1 MKPNRLLMTTAVSA
15 ALASPVFATDILEEV
30 VVTAQKREQSIND
43 VAMAITAVT
52 GDVAR
57 TMGIQ
62 DTRDVA
68 FIATNMDIKGAG
80 MSDANPAV
88 TLRGIGMNN
97 FNANNNPSV
106 GIYLDEVFLASP
118 AMINLSYM
126 DLGRIEVLKGPQGTL
141 YGRNATGGAV
151 NIVSAKPTDEFEGF
165 VSVSL
170 GEYETTLVE
179 GAISGPLTDNLSG
192 RISFMYDGQGEN
204 FHSYHKDGGGMGEFN
219 DLETYGFRA
228 QLGGNTDNL
237 TWNLKVEY
245 LDQDMGNSPFT
256 AVGGWWNSIDE
267 VFVTP
272 CQGALNNC
280 VSTLG
285 IDVSDQDGDPFT
297 HNFTNSRVDE
307 MNIAS
312 EVTGA
317 TFNFTY
323 DFDAFSLTSISSM
336 IQQDRDFGE
345 NIWSNDLEF
354 FAVYHEE
361 EMDQWSQEF
370 RLSGELGMAQ
380 WIAGVYFWNDTYK
393 SDNIANSEWI
403 LGVLAGLNPLDWKV
417 DQETDAYA
425 LFASVDWQLADRWLL
440 TTGVRYSDE
449 ETSFKGGT
457 NGTIVDS
464 AAFDFFVG
472 VELGLPNGITIPF
485 TEMDDEIS
493 ESNTDVR
500 VALEFRPSD
509 ETMIYGSVTTGFKS
523 GGYFG
528 DFTFDQF
535 ELEPFTSET
544 VTAYEIGFKSGLA
557 GGKVQVNGSAFMYD
571 YEDIQTFVPS
581 SLGFRLANLEEADI
595 SGVELE
601 VLASVTD
608 GLDIRFGAGFLDS
621 EVSSQY
627 ADYDGN
633 SLPNAPETQVTGT
646 IRYQFPMT
654 SSLNLVLQADAKYTD
669 SMYRESTNNPWL
681 SSDSYTVVNARV
693 GVAADSGKWEL
704 AAWAKN
710 LTDEEYTQEV
720 FGSDI
725 IGMVTALYGNPRQ
738 YGVTLNYNF

>member
-1 MKPNRLLMTTAVSA
+1 MELNRLMITAAVAA
-15 ALASPVFATDILEEV
+15 ALVSPARATDILEEV

-43 VAMAITAVT
+43 VSMSITAVS

-57 TMGIQ
+57 AMGIQ

-88 TLRGIGMNN
+88 TLRGVGMNS

-126 DLGRIEVLKGPQGTL
+126 DVGRIEVLKGPQGTL

-179 GAISGPLTDNLSG
+179 GAISGPMTDYLSG

-204 FHSYHKDGGGMGEFN
+204 FHSYHKDAGGMGEFN
-219 DLETYGFRA
+219 DLATYGVRG
-228 QLGGNTDNL
+228 QLAGDTEKL
-237 TWNLKVEY
+237 SWNLKVEY

-256 AVGGWWNSIDE
+256 AVGGWWNSPDE

-272 CQGALNNC
+272 CQGALNGC

-297 HNFTNSRVDE
+297 HNFTNSRVNE

-312 EVTGA
+312 EVTA
-317 TFNFTY
+317 VTFNFTY
-323 DFDAFSLTSISSM
+323 DFESVSLTSITSM
-336 IQQDRDFGE
+336 MEQDRDFGE

-354 FAVYHEE
+354 FAVTHQEQME
-361 EMDQWSQEF
+361 QWSQEF
-370 RLSGELGMAQ
+370 RLTGEAGMAR
-380 WIAGVYFWNDTYK
+380 WIAGVYFWNDTYE
-393 SDNIANSEWI
+393 SDNLANSEWI
-403 LGVLAGLNPLDWKV
+403 LGLLAGLNPLDWVV

-425 LFASVDWQLADRWLL
+425 LYASVDWQLADKWVL

-457 NGTIVDS
+457 NGTIIDS

-472 VELGLPNGITIPF
+472 AELGLPNGITIPF
-485 TEMDDEIS
+485 TYSEDEIS
-493 ESNTDVR
+493 EDSTDIR
-500 VALEFRPSD
+500 VALEYTPSD
-509 ETMIYGSVTTGFKS
+509 DMLVYGSVTTGFKS

-535 ELEPFTSET
+535 ELEPFESET
-544 VTAYEIGFKSGLA
+544 VTAYEVGFKSTLA
-557 GGKVQVNGSAFMYD
+557 DGNVQFNGSAFLYD

-595 SGVELE
+595 TGFEVE
-601 VLASVTD
+601 VLASVTE
-608 GLDIRFGAGFLDS
+608 GLDIRLGAGFLDS

-633 SLPNAPETQVTGT
+633 SLPNAPETQFTGT
-646 IRYQFPMT
+646 ARYQFPVG
-654 SSLNLVLQADAKYTD
+654 SSLNMILQLDAKYTD

-681 SSDSYTVVNARV
+681 ASDSYTVLNARV
-693 GVAADSGKWEL
+693 AVAAASGQWEL